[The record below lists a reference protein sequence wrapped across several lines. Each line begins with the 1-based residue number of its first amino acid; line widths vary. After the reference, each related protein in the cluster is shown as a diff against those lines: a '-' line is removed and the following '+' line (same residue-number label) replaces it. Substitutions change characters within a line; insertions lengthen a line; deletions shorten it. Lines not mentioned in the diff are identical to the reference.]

1 MHTHADCAQN
11 GDVETAPLLLRAVA
25 RGRPAWEQMSRVRPL
40 VTTKNASGET
50 PLHYAAEAL
59 SLEFVLLLLNAGA
72 DPKAGDINGQ
82 TPVHLASLDGYT
94 VTVIQLLDHGG
105 DIEARTSWGATPLS
119 AAAARG
125 RTSTVAA
132 LLLRKAEVDPKTDT
146 GWTPLFAALVGKYK
160 ASAQFLRNNGAD
172 LHIITGTGNTL
183 LHAVASSGMDEWIV
197 ELLEA
202 GLDINA
208 LDDGGRTPLDHARE
222 NLWSE
227 SADLLLT
234 KGAEPGPKPTLH
246 HAAIS
251 SDLARVQQFIAADA
265 DLAKRDDWHLP
276 PRNWTPLHY
285 AAAGGDLDVVDT
297 LIRAGAD
304 PRSTDY
310 SGWTPLVAALAK
322 RHDCTLPSFGLH
334 PWFVHERAAEWLAQ
348 LEQQLD
354 AWPSAV
360 GEIGLDRWKPGLDY
374 EGQEEVFTA
383 QLRLAA
389 ERDLPA
395 SIHCLKSWGRLL
407 ELLGAGPLRKR
418 GFLLHSYGGPA
429 DMVEPLARLGAYF
442 SFPGAFGHERKTR
455 QRDAFR
461 RMPPNRW
468 LIETDAPDQALP
480 EDRVTH
486 PLGQRLTAL
495 MISKGVADSAVPM
508 SLLADHPN
516 VQFNYYRGGL
526 GTCAVEMH

>member
-1 MHTHADCAQN
+1 M
-11 GDVETAPLLLRAVA
+11 
-25 RGRPAWEQMSRVRPL
+25 
-40 VTTKNASGET
+40 
-50 PLHYAAEAL
+50 
-59 SLEFVLLLLNAGA
+59 
-72 DPKAGDINGQ
+72 GDINGQ

-183 LHAVASSGMDEWIV
+183 LHAVASSGMDKWIV

-227 SADLLLT
+227 SVDLLLT

-251 SDLARVQQFIAADA
+251 GDLAKVQQFIATDA

-304 PRSTDY
+304 PRSIDY
-310 SGWTPLVAALAK
+310 SGWTPMVVALANGNIPAANVLK
-322 RHDCTLPSFGLH
+322 KWQSLPGIVSVNHDGQMNFDVIGVAGTQCDIEASVDLKKWSRIGQVSLENGRGSF
-334 PWFVHERAAEWLAQ
+334 
-348 LEQQLD
+348 LD
-354 AWPSAV
+354 ARRIW
-360 GEIGLDRWKPGLDY
+360 
-374 EGQEEVFTA
+374 
-383 QLRLAA
+383 
-389 ERDLPA
+389 LPR
-395 SIHCLKSWGRLL
+395 C
-407 ELLGAGPLRKR
+407 
-418 GFLLHSYGGPA
+418 F
-429 DMVEPLARLGAYF
+429 
-442 SFPGAFGHERKTR
+442 
-455 QRDAFR
+455 
-461 RMPPNRW
+461 
-468 LIETDAPDQALP
+468 
-480 EDRVTH
+480 
-486 PLGQRLTAL
+486 
-495 MISKGVADSAVPM
+495 
-508 SLLADHPN
+508 
-516 VQFNYYRGGL
+516 YRAK
-526 GTCAVEMH
+526 AVE

>member
-1 MHTHADCAQN
+1 MGNLRRLVRESTSLIAGCCIFFIAASASLLAQETKPTDIWTAAAQGNIDRLTVLLARNDKADARDEDGNSPLHHAAWNSQL
-11 GDVETAPLLLRAVA
+11 AAMQLLLDHDADIDLQSDQL
-25 RGRPAWEQMSRVRPL
+25 W
-40 VTTKNASGET
+40 T
-50 PLHYAAEAL
+50 PLHWATRNGQAQSVEWLLDNGAKVDVPAHLGQTALHLAAKENFRVTLA
-59 SLEFVLLLLNAGA
+59 LLLKAGA

-160 ASAQFLRNNGAD
+160 GSAQFLRNNGAN
-172 LHIITGTGNTL
+172 LHIVTVTGNTL

-202 GLDINA
+202 GLNINA

-234 KGAEPGPKPTLH
+234 KGAEPGPKSTLH

-304 PRSTDY
+304 PRSIDY
-310 SGWTPLVAALAK
+310 SGWTPMVVALANGNIPAANVLK
-322 RHDCTLPSFGLH
+322 KWQSLPGIVSVNHDGQMNFDVIGVAGTQCDIEASVDLKKWSRIGQVSLENGRGSF
-334 PWFVHERAAEWLAQ
+334 
-348 LEQQLD
+348 LD
-354 AWPSAV
+354 ARRIW
-360 GEIGLDRWKPGLDY
+360 
-374 EGQEEVFTA
+374 
-383 QLRLAA
+383 
-389 ERDLPA
+389 LPR
-395 SIHCLKSWGRLL
+395 C
-407 ELLGAGPLRKR
+407 
-418 GFLLHSYGGPA
+418 F
-429 DMVEPLARLGAYF
+429 
-442 SFPGAFGHERKTR
+442 
-455 QRDAFR
+455 
-461 RMPPNRW
+461 
-468 LIETDAPDQALP
+468 
-480 EDRVTH
+480 
-486 PLGQRLTAL
+486 
-495 MISKGVADSAVPM
+495 
-508 SLLADHPN
+508 
-516 VQFNYYRGGL
+516 YRAK
-526 GTCAVEMH
+526 AVE